1 MFIIIEKMNRHLML
15 TQKIVHHTIGI
26 QTTEYKEIIYG
37 FNRNVTGLP
46 FLSLFVY
53 RSKFQRIILPAQ
65 PPGIK

>member
-1 MFIIIEKMNRHLML
+1 MNRHLML

-46 FLSLFVY
+46 SCPSSSTGVNFSVLSFRLN
-53 RSKFQRIILPAQ
+53 R
-65 PPGIK
+65 PGLNK